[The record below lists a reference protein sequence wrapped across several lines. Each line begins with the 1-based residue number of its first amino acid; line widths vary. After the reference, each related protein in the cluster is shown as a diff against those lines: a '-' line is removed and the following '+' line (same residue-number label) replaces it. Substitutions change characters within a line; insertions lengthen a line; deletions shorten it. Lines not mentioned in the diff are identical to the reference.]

1 MKKRIVAMSLA
12 LMMMVAITSSAFAIT
27 PRWNSTL
34 SCNGNLSFSGTAAN
48 CQVVV
53 YAIDGAKI
61 SGTMTLYRISSSSE
75 TKVASWSISGTTYL
89 NTTKS
94 TSVTKGQTYKLVVDI
109 NVSGTDGKDHL
120 TDSATGTC

>member
-1 MKKRIVAMSLA
+1 MKKRIAAMTLT
-12 LMMMVAITSSAFAIT
+12 LVMMFAVTSSAFAMM

-34 SCNGNLSFSGTAAN
+34 SCNGNLSFSGTTAK

-53 YAIDGAKI
+53 YAIDGAQI
-61 SGTMTLYRISSSSE
+61 NGTMTLYRISSSSQTE
-75 TKVASWSISGTTYL
+75 VASWDISGTTYL

-109 NVSGTDGKDHL
+109 NVSGADGNDHL